1 MLMQATLIQLSRFK
15 NQARYGG
22 TRHNQQSPV
31 DLWDTY
37 TVRIYFQNWKETEKK
52 KKKKSE

>member
-37 TVRIYFQNWKETEKK
+37 TVRIYFQN
-52 KKKKSE
+52 